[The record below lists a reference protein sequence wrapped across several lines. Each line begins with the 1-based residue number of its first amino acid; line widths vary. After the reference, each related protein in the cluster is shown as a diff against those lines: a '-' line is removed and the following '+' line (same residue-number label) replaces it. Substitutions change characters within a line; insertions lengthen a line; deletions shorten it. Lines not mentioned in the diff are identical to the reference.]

1 MFTKLNHIGVAVKNL
16 SDSVQKL
23 SNVFNKEFSHPEIV
37 EEQKVKVCFV
47 ETGNM
52 RVELLEPTAS
62 DSPISKFLEKR
73 GEGIHHTAYEVD
85 DIEKEMTRLQQEG
98 FTLLNDKP
106 KKGADNKW
114 VCFLHPKGTNGVLVE
129 LCQTIT

>member
-73 GEGIHHTAYEVD
+73 GEGIHHLSYEVD
-85 DIEKEMTRLQQEG
+85 DIEKELQRLKESGVQVIDEKPKLGAEG
-98 FTLLNDKP
+98 FLV
-106 KKGADNKW
+106 A
-114 VCFLHPKGTNGVLVE
+114 FLHPKATNGVLIEISQKVK
-129 LCQTIT
+129 